1 MDFVELQTE
10 SLNLTDEQFLKL
22 CLSNKEL
29 RFERDKDKNIII
41 MAPTITHGGHFNADL
56 IGEVIIWNKQNRFGY
71 CFDSSTGY
79 TLPNGAVRS
88 PDVSWI
94 LKEKYDKVIDE
105 ARESFAHICPDFVI
119 ELLSKSDSLKKTME
133 KMEEWMEN
141 GCRLGWLVDPIGRN
155 THIYYPNQKPAIL
168 PFTETLSGEKVLPGF
183 ELKLES
189 VIPK

>member
-1 MDFVELQTE
+1 M
-10 SLNLTDEQFLKL
+10 NLTDEQFLRL

-41 MAPTITHGGHFNADL
+41 MAPTITHGGNYNHKLGFFLEA
-56 IGEVIIWNKQNRFGY
+56 WNIKKNLGY
-71 CFDSSTGY
+71 GFDSSTGY

-94 LKEKYDKVIDE
+94 LKERYEKVIDE
-105 ARESFAHICPDFVI
+105 ARESFAHICPDFVG
-119 ELLSKSDSLKKTME
+119 ELLSKSDFLKKTME

-155 THIYYPNQKPAIL
+155 THIYYPTQKPAIH
-168 PFTETLSGEKVLPGF
+168 PFTETLSGEKVL
-183 ELKLES
+183 
-189 VIPK
+189 